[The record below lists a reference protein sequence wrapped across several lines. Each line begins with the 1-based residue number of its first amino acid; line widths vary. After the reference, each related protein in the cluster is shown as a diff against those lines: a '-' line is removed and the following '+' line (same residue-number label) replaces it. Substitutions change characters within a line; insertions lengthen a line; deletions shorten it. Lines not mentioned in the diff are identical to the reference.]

1 MMRIEINESRLVK
14 ELTSIV
20 VNIVLPV
27 IFIYAVILAERSAA
41 EDLSR

>member
-1 MMRIEINESRLVK
+1 MRIEIKEFRLVK

-20 VNIVLPV
+20 ADIVLPV
-27 IFIYAVILAERSAA
+27 IFIYAEILAERSAA